1 MAKTPNGTFPIKQM
15 QDEEG
20 KPFYPLTLMALICG
34 TDEQKRKLQ
43 SVGANIR
50 QIDLS
55 EYLYITY
62 SGDFN
67 LYILN
72 DFIYVYDAHITYT
85 DAVVPFPV
93 DQDLVIARDIPPT
106 YRSKVQIIQCSAT
119 SGFNDRVVAWL
130 DTTGKL
136 HAQITPRYIHKGESY
151 NTDYV
156 SSVVNLSINGLYFR
170 SGMEEDIFD
179 GSSTD

>member
-1 MAKTPNGTFPIKQM
+1 MAKSPGGTFPIKQM

-20 KPFYPLTLMALICG
+20 NPFYPLTTMALICG
-34 TDEQKRKLQ
+34 TEEQKRKLQ

-72 DFIYVYDAHITYT
+72 DFIYLYDAHITYT
-85 DAVVPFPV
+85 DQAVPFPV

-106 YRSKVQIIQCSAT
+106 FRSKVQIIQCSAT
-119 SGFNDRVVAWL
+119 SGSSDRVVCWI

-136 HAQITPRYIHKGESY
+136 HAQITPRYIHKDESY
-151 NTDYV
+151 TTDYI
-156 SSVVNLSINGLYFR
+156 SSITNLDINGLYFR
-170 SGMEEDIFD
+170 SGMEEDIFN
-179 GSSTD
+179 GSGND